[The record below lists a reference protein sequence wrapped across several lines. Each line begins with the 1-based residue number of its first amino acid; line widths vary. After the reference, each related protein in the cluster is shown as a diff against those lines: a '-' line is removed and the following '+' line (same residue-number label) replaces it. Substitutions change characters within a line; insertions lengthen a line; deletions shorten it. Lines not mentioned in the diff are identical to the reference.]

1 MVPIYALQSWLAL
14 YYPDAKVYIETPR
27 DAYEAYVIYTFF
39 NLMLESLG
47 SRAAVMDELESRGGY
62 ARVLPPL

>member
-14 YYPDAKVYIETPR
+14 YYPAYKVYIETPR

-47 SRAAVMDELESRGGY
+47 SRATVMNHLECRGGY